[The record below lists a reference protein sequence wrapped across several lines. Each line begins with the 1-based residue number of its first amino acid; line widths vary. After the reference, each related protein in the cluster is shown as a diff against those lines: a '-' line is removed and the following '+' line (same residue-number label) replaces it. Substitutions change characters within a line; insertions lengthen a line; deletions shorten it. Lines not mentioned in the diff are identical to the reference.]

1 MKAVNPKLYEM
12 SMKRTSFP
20 LTLVAATCVVLA
32 GCEQCSKKDESKTA
46 EVAATAADPNAA
58 AGLTAPAPAPT
69 DPNAQAAAPADAT
82 AAAPADA
89 TAAAPAE
96 AAAPAAEPA
105 KAAEDPTGGNLKIT
119 DIKAGNG
126 AVAAEGK
133 KVSVNYT
140 GTLLNGTK
148 FDSNKDRGTPFSF
161 VLGSGMV
168 IAGWDQGLKGMKE
181 GGVRKLVIPP
191 NLAYGNRSVGGV
203 IPPNSTLV
211 FEIELLKVE

>member
-1 MKAVNPKLYEM
+1 M
-12 SMKRTSFP
+12 SMKRASFP
-20 LTLVAATCVVLA
+20 LALVAATCVVLA
-32 GCEQCSKKDESKTA
+32 GCEQCSKKEEAPK
-46 EVAATAADPNAA
+46 AADTSAAVTDPNAA
-58 AGLTAPAPAPT
+58 ANLTAPAPEAAPADAT
-69 DPNAQAAAPADAT
+69 AQATAPADAT
-82 AAAPADA
+82 AAAPA
-89 TAAAPAE
+89 AAPAE
-96 AAAPAAEPA
+96 APAAAPAAN
-105 KAAEDPTGGNLKIT
+105 DPTGGTTLQIT
-119 DIKAGNG
+119 DVKVGTG
-126 AVAAEGK
+126 AVATEGK

-181 GGVRKLVIPP
+181 GGIRKLVIPA

-203 IPPNSTLV
+203 IPPNSTLA